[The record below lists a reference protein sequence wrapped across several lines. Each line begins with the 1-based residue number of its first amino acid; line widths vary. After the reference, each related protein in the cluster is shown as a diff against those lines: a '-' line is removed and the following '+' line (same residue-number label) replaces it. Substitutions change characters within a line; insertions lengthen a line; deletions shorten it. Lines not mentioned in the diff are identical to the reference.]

1 MLRGNSNW
9 YGQRHYL
16 SGIDRH
22 TVSGLLS
29 DTLMSGAINNV
40 LVRVV
45 VPMPRLLTLGRIVAA
60 TLLFAFCG
68 NLLYAGQAKPKPK
81 KHDSR
86 HVIDQLEESW
96 RNAMLKSDTAALSA
110 LLADDFLAITSS
122 GTLHTKQETLANLQN
137 RRLRL
142 TALNVSDR
150 KVRFYGNTA
159 LVTSLAEVEGAN
171 ADGDVS
177 GSFRYTRVYV
187 RDAQGNWKIVSFEA
201 SRIREPGARRSQ
213 NKDMT
218 SK

>member
-1 MLRGNSNW
+1 MLRGISNW

-16 SGIDRH
+16 NGIDQQ

-29 DTLMSGAINNV
+29 DTLMSGAITNV
-40 LVRVV
+40 PVRVP

-60 TLLFAFCG
+60 AILFALCG
-68 NLLYAGQAKPKPK
+68 NLLYAGQAKPK

-86 HVIDQLEESW
+86 HEIDQLEEAW
-96 RNAMLKSDTAALSA
+96 RTAMLKSDTAALNA
-110 LLADDFLAITSS
+110 LLADDYIAITAS
-122 GTLHTKQETLANLQN
+122 GTLHSKEETLANLRS
-137 RRLRL
+137 RRVHV

-159 LVTSLAEVEGAN
+159 LVTSLADVEGAT
-171 ADGDVS
+171 ADGDLS

-201 SRIREPGARRSQ
+201 SRIRQSGGRRSQ